1 MRILFNPDCSIQQT
15 PEGKKIF
22 LSKSN
27 KMSKVDIFFIV
38 NGNSVKISVLPDKT
52 LVDVLREDLKLTGTK
67 AGCRGGECG
76 ACTVI
81 MDGKPVNSCLVFAGQ
96 LEGKEVLTIESLSK
110 GEEVH
115 PIQQAFIEEG
125 AVQCGFCIPGMIMT
139 TKALLDSNPEPAE
152 VEIKEALSGNLCRCT
167 GYIKIFKAVKKASE
181 KLRLTETLR

>member
-1 MRILFNPDCSIQQT
+1 
-15 PEGKKIF
+15 
-22 LSKSN
+22 LSKSKHMN
-27 KMSKVDIFFIV
+27 KIDISFIV
-38 NGNSVKISVLPDKT
+38 NGKSVKVSVLPDRT
-52 LVDVLREDLKLTGTK
+52 LVDILREDLKLTGTK

-96 LEGKEVLTIESLSK
+96 LEGKQILTIEGLSK

-139 TKALLDSNPEPAE
+139 TKALLDVNPEPDDKTVRE
-152 VEIKEALSGNLCRCT
+152 SLSGNLCRCT
-167 GYIKIFKAVKKASE
+167 GYSKIFKAVRKASK